1 MAVRIWD
8 DGESQ
13 PLQHAGGQVGVEV
26 QKVGHQAG
34 QVALVHQ
41 HLQLSLGWSSLK
53 ASSNVS
59 SSSARA
65 LISKTVSSHKWPSKS
80 LYQKMLCYY
89 IPTHNDLIQVLSRDA
104 LGALPG
110 QHLLGLQAGRVVG
123 EQVGLVL
130 SNKVL

>member
-1 MAVRIWD
+1 MR
-8 DGESQ
+8 
-13 PLQHAGGQVGVEV
+13 HAGLEV
-26 QKVGHQAG
+26 KQAGHQAS
-34 QVALVHQ
+34 Q

>member
-1 MAVRIWD
+1 
-8 DGESQ
+8 
-13 PLQHAGGQVGVEV
+13 
-26 QKVGHQAG
+26 
-34 QVALVHQ
+34 
-41 HLQLSLGWSSLK
+41 
-53 ASSNVS
+53 
-59 SSSARA
+59 
-65 LISKTVSSHKWPSKS
+65 
-80 LYQKMLCYY
+80 MLCYY